1 MTHNFYSSKISK
13 CHLSEQPKT
22 YISPPLRT
30 NFASLCLE
38 IVDRRVDLIEVKQG
52 YSLHADENP
61 YETTTDYKDMIKS
74 TGNGTATVDT
84 SGLFDDLELLNN
96 PLEDTDI
103 LDQEGPDE
111 TKFPLGFLDELNTTL
126 PVTTDPLE
134 SILDLEKSTSSMDNP
149 FFEEFMDLDQ
159 LFPEL
164 SSVDFGF
171 EVEQASPV
179 LTSDIC
185 QSDVVTIDTG
195 ECPEAASPCSDI
207 IDVVTFESSA
217 EVPICPL
224 DESIIDI
231 ALSSE
236 YTVDVVTVDEGSVS
250 METVTDLIDCHQIE
264 ASSQPVSDKA
274 EITVVEASD
283 PLTLLTQ
290 ELTETSSLKE
300 ISELPPSTLTVDL
313 DQLLAFSSTVELAD
327 VASPCTDDGTES
339 TTGSPEVS
347 VNPATRANKK
357 RASSEERSHPPPK
370 KPKCT
375 DGDGSELDRK
385 TIRRLKNNVASK
397 YARAARK
404 QKEQDLFKQEEELE
418 KSNAELRKQ
427 LQELELLTTALRKVL
442 VEKLSGATF
451 PL

>member
-1 MTHNFYSSKISK
+1 MGTNNYTTFFMYLCITLVVFS
-13 CHLSEQPKT
+13 QPK
-22 YISPPLRT
+22 
-30 NFASLCLE
+30 ACLNSF
-38 IVDRRVDLIEVKQG
+38 LI
-52 YSLHADENP
+52 
-61 YETTTDYKDMIKS
+61 ICC
-74 TGNGTATVDT
+74 
-84 SGLFDDLELLNN
+84 LFTELLNN

-185 QSDVVTIDTG
+185 QSDVVTVDTG

-370 KPKCT
+370 KPKRN